1 MSEQELQRYEK
12 FVLTAWLG
20 EGGLVDLNLRDLFIC
35 STGLPGETGEVCE
48 KLKKYVRDGT
58 LDKDALCRELGDVL
72 YYLTAI
78 ALAFGLTLDQVMQA
92 NMDKLLDRA
101 KRGVMRGSGDRR

>member
-1 MSEQELQRYEK
+1 VTTQLQRYEQ
-12 FVLTAWLG
+12 FVLAAWLG
-20 EGGLVDLNLRDLFIC
+20 ADELLARNLRDLYIC

-48 KLKKYVRDGT
+48 KLKKYVRDGV

-78 ALAFGLTLDQVMQA
+78 ALAFGITLEEVVQG
-92 NMDKLLDRA
+92 NMDKLTDRA
-101 KRGVMRGSGDRR
+101 KRGVMRGSGDSR

>member
-1 MSEQELQRYEK
+1 MNELKRYEE
-12 FVLTAWLG
+12 FVLAAWLG
-20 EGGLVDLNLRDLFIC
+20 ADDLPAQNLRDLFIC

-78 ALAFGLTLDQVMQA
+78 SLVFGITLEEVVQG
-92 NMDKLLDRA
+92 NMDKLVDRA
-101 KRGVMRGSGDRR
+101 KRGVMRGSGDQR